1 MRTTL
6 VTDYLDKTAARL
18 PSKPAFV
25 SDTATLTFGELRDRA
40 RKIATYLAENNYFRC
55 PIAVYMDK
63 TPNAI
68 AAFMGAG
75 YSGNFYSP
83 IDINMPLARIEKIIK
98 TFQPKAIITDSEHRE
113 MAAKFAS
120 GKMVLV
126 YEDLLTVN
134 INEELLSAAA
144 AKTIDTDII
153 YVLFT
158 SGSTGVPKGVII
170 SHHALI
176 SYTEWAGSEFNI
188 NENAVIGNQTPFYFS
203 MSVFDIFQT
212 LRSGATCYI
221 IPKMLFSFPLKLLE
235 YIKEKEI
242 NLIYWVPSALCLVVN
257 LKALGKRDI
266 SSLKQVLFAG
276 EVMPTKQLNVWR
288 KNLPQAEF
296 VNLFGPT
303 EVTDICSFYRIDR
316 AIADSESIPIGM
328 ACRNIDVLI
337 LNNENKVC
345 RRGKQGELCVRGSFL
360 AYGYYNNPQKTAEV
374 FVQNPLNRNYREI
387 IYRTGD
393 LVKINERNE
402 IIYLGRK
409 DFQIK
414 HMGHRIELGE
424 IETAVSAI
432 DGVAMN
438 VCLYDEVN
446 NNIVLYYTGKIAEF
460 ILAEKLRALLPAY
473 MQPNRRYKLT
483 AMPLNLNGKIDRQ
496 LLKSKLAKGVKDNGN
511 EN

>member
-25 SDTATLTFGELRDRA
+25 SDTAMLTFGELRDSA
-40 RKIATYLAENNYFRC
+40 RKIATYLAKNNYFRR
-55 PIAVYMDK
+55 PIAIYMDK
-63 TPNAI
+63 VPNTI
-68 AAFMGAG
+68 AAFMGVG

-83 IDINMPLARIEKIIK
+83 IDINMPLARIEKIIA
-98 TFQPKAIITDSEHRE
+98 TFQPEIIITDSEHQK
-113 MAAKFAS
+113 MAEKFAN
-120 GKMVLV
+120 GKTVIV

-134 INEELLSAAA
+134 INEELLSAVA
-144 AKTIDTDII
+144 AKIIDTDII

-176 SYTEWAGSEFNI
+176 SYAEWAGSEFDI
-188 NENAVIGNQTPFYFS
+188 NENTVIGNQTPFYFS

-212 LRSGATCYI
+212 LRGGATCYI

-235 YIKEKEI
+235 YIREREI

-266 SSLKQVLFAG
+266 SSLKKILFAG
-276 EVMPTKQLNVWR
+276 EAMPAKHLNAWR
-288 KNLPQAEF
+288 KELPQAEF
-296 VNLFGPT
+296 ANLFGPT
-303 EVTDICSFYRIDR
+303 EVTDICNFYRINR
-316 AIADSESIPIGM
+316 AIADNESIPIGT
-328 ACRNIDVLI
+328 ACRNVDVLI
-337 LNNENKVC
+337 INSEDKPC
-345 RRGKQGELCVRGSFL
+345 RCGELCVRGSFL

-374 FVQNPLNRNYREI
+374 FVQNPLNKNYRET

-438 VCLYDEVN
+438 VCLYDEIN

-460 ILAEKLRALLPAY
+460 ILAEKLRTLLPAY
-473 MQPNRRYKLT
+473 MQPNRRYRLN

-496 LLKSKLAKGVKDNGN
+496 LLKAKLAKGAKENGN